1 MGAAEKRTGKEDAL
15 PVPLIRG
22 FADAPQIGIN
32 MPFNKEEDLKI
43 KYAYVDGENE
53 APRGKK
59 SKRKAPKKA
68 NHKHNYQN
76 IIVEYTYPENYPVR
90 RLAGQPTQAIESYCT
105 ECGRMNYAQRDKT
118 AEELFPH
125 IHTGY
130 FGFLRTLGH
139 DKHVLEQEEKD
150 YRAYCN
156 KNYPHIIIDD
166 YIEDWSKGGQ
176 RFINLDD
183 IFYQGE

>member
-1 MGAAEKRTGKEDAL
+1 
-15 PVPLIRG
+15 
-22 FADAPQIGIN
+22 

-43 KYAYVDGENE
+43 KYAYVDGESE

-68 NHKHNYQN
+68 DHKHVYQN
-76 IIVEYTYPENYPVR
+76 IIIESHYPKNYPVK
-90 RLAGQPTQAIESYCT
+90 RLAGQPTQYIESYCT
-105 ECGRMNYAQRDKT
+105 ECGKLDYAQRDKT

-125 IHTGY
+125 IHTGF
-130 FGFLRTLGH
+130 FGFCRAFGH
-139 DKHVLEQEEKD
+139 DGHDIEQEEKD

-156 KNYPHIIIDD
+156 KNYPHIIIED
-166 YIEDWSKGGQ
+166 YIENWSKSGQ
-176 RFINLDD
+176 HFINLDD